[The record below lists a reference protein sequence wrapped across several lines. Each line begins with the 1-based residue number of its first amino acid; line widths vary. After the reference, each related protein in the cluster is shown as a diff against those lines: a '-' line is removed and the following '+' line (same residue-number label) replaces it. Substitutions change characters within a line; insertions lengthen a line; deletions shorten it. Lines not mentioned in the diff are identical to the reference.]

1 MLVEA
6 DEFTLSLHGAGSNQ
20 LTTADAFAA
29 VTVISG
35 SGEFADI
42 TLNLGETAL
51 IPAQRT
57 LSVVPTSSELSY
69 LVARPGC

>member
-1 MLVEA
+1 
-6 DEFTLSLHGAGSNQ
+6 
-20 LTTADAFAA
+20 
-29 VTVISG
+29 
-35 SGEFADI
+35 
-42 TLNLGETAL
+42 LNLGETAL